1 MYNKT
6 NYLYVDFQPFQSGFM
21 ILSSDKLDKY
31 FSSLLFLYFSH
42 TRLNT
47 RMTRSIP

>member
-6 NYLYVDFQPFQSGFM
+6 NYLYIDFQPFQSGFM

-31 FSSLLFLYFSH
+31 FSSSFSYIFP
-42 TRLNT
+42 TLD
-47 RMTRSIP
+47 